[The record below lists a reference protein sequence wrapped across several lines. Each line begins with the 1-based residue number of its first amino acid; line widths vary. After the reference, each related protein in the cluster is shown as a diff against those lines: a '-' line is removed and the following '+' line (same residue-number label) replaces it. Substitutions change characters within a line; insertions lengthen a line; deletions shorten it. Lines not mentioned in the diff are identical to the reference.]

1 MNTVIKYIYYKNVNQ
16 LIGVDKVKLLYFNS
30 VLSTDNTTLDVKF
43 LSEDPKVDV
52 FSQNLKVL
60 YLIVKMSTPPYF
72 STVP

>member
-30 VLSTDNTTLDVKF
+30 VLSTENTILDVKF

>member
-72 STVP
+72 SIVP